1 MRHFVWK
8 VLIANLR
15 GAETIFYSS
24 THRRRW
30 PSISVCVRLYVQFN
44 SRVLAEFERLSLSL
58 SILLYIHIY
67 MHTYTHECKRVPRA
81 RAKHGVSSRST
92 VATLAIGLARFEYFL
107 ILHFFTL
114 VIKYFTLSFR
124 IFFMFLS
131 HYFYRYLL

>member
-1 MRHFVWK
+1 
-8 VLIANLR
+8 
-15 GAETIFYSS
+15 
-24 THRRRW
+24 
-30 PSISVCVRLYVQFN
+30 
-44 SRVLAEFERLSLSL
+44 
-58 SILLYIHIY
+58 
-67 MHTYTHECKRVPRA
+67 MHTYTHECKRVPHA

-92 VATLAIGLARFEYFL
+92 VATLAIGSARFEYFL